1 MIKLDVNPG
10 RVFCSWYVVVHVVV
24 TAAVESDV
32 NCLWVVPK
40 TQFSKLIAGGWRCL
54 VSAPMLSFVVQI

>member
-1 MIKLDVNPG
+1 MGGFFVAGLWLFMLSSLLLL
-10 RVFCSWYVVVHVVV
+10 RVMLIVCGL
-24 TAAVESDV
+24 
-32 NCLWVVPK
+32 CPLGQ